1 MKIAPEALPFVAVLG
16 VSMLAL
22 GALTHV
28 AFAAP
33 LAALLLFTLWFFRDP
48 ERHTP
53 EDPHAV
59 ISPADGKIIRAD
71 KDEISVFMNVFD
83 VHVCRSPIAAEVAA
97 VDHRSG
103 RFLAAYKDAASDHN
117 ERVSIELRDGQ
128 RKLTFTL
135 VAGLIARR
143 IVCRVTPGQLLR
155 AGERI
160 GLIRFGSRVDV
171 VLPPGSTPQ
180 VRSGQRVVAG
190 VTVLARVAG
199 GSRGAGPGRETA
211 AAGSRHA

>member
-1 MKIAPEALPFVAVLG
+1 MKIAQEALPFVAVLG
-16 VSMLAL
+16 ISMLAV
-22 GALTHV
+22 GVLTHV
-28 AFAAP
+28 ALAAP
-33 LAALLLFTLWFFRDP
+33 FALLLLFTLWFFRDP
-48 ERHTP
+48 ERRTP
-53 EDPHAV
+53 DDPHAV
-59 ISPADGKIIRAD
+59 ISPADGKILRAD
-71 KDEISVFMNVFD
+71 KNEISVFMNVFD
-83 VHVCRSPIAAEVAA
+83 VHVCRAPIAADVAA

-143 IVCRVTPGQLLR
+143 IVCRVTPGQRLS

-180 VRSGQRVVAG
+180 VRPGQRVVAG
-190 VTVLARVAG
+190 VTILARLVG
-199 GSRGAGPGRETA
+199 GSRGAGPDRETA
-211 AAGSRHA
+211 VAGSHHA

>member
-1 MKIAPEALPFVAVLG
+1 MKIAQEALPFVAVLG
-16 VSMLAL
+16 VSMLAV
-22 GALTHV
+22 GALAHV
-28 AFAAP
+28 ALAAP
-33 LAALLLFTLWFFRDP
+33 LAVLLLFTLWFFRDP
-48 ERHTP
+48 ERRTP
-53 EDPHAV
+53 EDPHAL
-59 ISPADGKIIRAD
+59 ISPADGKILRAD
-71 KDEISVFMNVFD
+71 RNEISIFMNVFD
-83 VHVCRSPIAAEVAA
+83 VHVCRSPIAAEVTA

-103 RFLAAYKDAASDHN
+103 RFLAAYKDAASDYN

-143 IVCRVTPGQLLR
+143 IVCRVTPGQRLR

-171 VLPPGSTPQ
+171 ALPSGSTPQ
-180 VRSGQRVVAG
+180 VRPGQRVVAG
-190 VTVLARVAG
+190 VTVLARLVG
-199 GSRGAGPGRETA
+199 GSQGAGPGRETA